1 MIMISTK
8 FITIINLK
16 KKRGL
21 RPAKN
26 TVWPN
31 TTVKVGT
38 LTCGLILQHRSLF
51 LCVVGLSTKLRVQ
64 ATVLGL
70 VQAKTLLL
78 TLKDGWAGTV
88 LKLQLLV
95 Q

>member
-1 MIMISTK
+1 MIMIMISTK

-38 LTCGLILQHRSLF
+38 LICGLICWYFYSYLSGIKVYR
-51 LCVVGLSTKLRVQ
+51 GLYTALSILS
-64 ATVLGL
+64 
-70 VQAKTLLL
+70 
-78 TLKDGWAGTV
+78 
-88 LKLQLLV
+88 
-95 Q
+95 